1 MIFAAWVAVGAVV
14 LVLEFAAILRG
25 QGETLSEI
33 TWRAMRRNR
42 LVWWAVAG
50 FLLWLAAHLL
60 SFGRF
65 P

>member
-1 MIFAAWVAVGAVV
+1 MIFGAWLALGAAV
-14 LVLEFAAILRG
+14 LVLELVAVLRG

-33 TWRAMRRNR
+33 TWRAMRRNK